1 MAFKLKG
8 KEEKFFSILEN
19 HAELTYESAEMMER
33 VFKGEVSKEE
43 AFLEIDTK
51 EKAADELVNE
61 TVDRLRKT
69 FITPMDREDIQLL
82 IDQLDTTLDNIKEIM
97 DKMVMYHV
105 GKPSDGAIRM
115 SEIVVKCVKH
125 INKSIGYMGSLKKD
139 HVKVEGR
146 VHQVLK
152 LESEADNIYHE
163 EMAKLFTEC
172 TDPIEIIKWKEI
184 LKLHGGCNRW
194 LRRFGWYIPPGSI
207 EVCLSHIT

>member
-8 KEEKFFSILEN
+8 KEEKFFSILEK
-19 HAELTYESAEMMER
+19 HAALTYESAEMMER
-33 VFKGEVSKEE
+33 VFKGDISKEE

-61 TVDRLRKT
+61 TVERLRKT

-115 SEIVVKCVKH
+115 SEIVVN

-184 LKLHGGCNRW
+184 LSAMEDVIDGCED
-194 LRRFGWYIPPGSI
+194 LVGTFRRVVLKYA
-207 EVCLSHIT
+207 

>member
-8 KEEKFFSILEN
+8 KEEKFFSILEK
-19 HAELTYESAEMMER
+19 HAALTYESAEMMER
-33 VFKGEVSKEE
+33 VFKGDISKEE

-61 TVDRLRKT
+61 TVERLRKT

-172 TDPIEIIKWKEI
+172 TDPIEIIKWKE
-184 LKLHGGCNRW
+184 
-194 LRRFGWYIPPGSI
+194 RFGWYIPPGSI
-207 EVCLSHIT
+207 EVCLMLII

>member
-19 HAELTYESAEMMER
+19 HAALTYESAEMMER
-33 VFKGEVSKEE
+33 VFKGEISKEE

-51 EKAADELVNE
+51 EKAADELVTE
-61 TVDRLRKT
+61 TVERLRKT

-82 IDQLDTTLDNIKEIM
+82 IDQLD
-97 DKMVMYHV
+97 
-105 GKPSDGAIRM
+105 
-115 SEIVVKCVKH
+115 
-125 INKSIGYMGSLKKD
+125 KKD

-184 LKLHGGCNRW
+184 LSAMEDVIDGCED
-194 LRRFGWYIPPGSI
+194 LVGTFRRVVLKYA
-207 EVCLSHIT
+207 